1 VIFVEVEES
10 DKDSQI
16 LAIWMHAKFVE
27 CNDDVQL
34 SQILAFLY
42 MSKNLIY

>member
-1 VIFVEVEES
+1 MIFVEVEES
-10 DKDSQI
+10 DKDSLI
-16 LAIWMHAKFVE
+16 LAFWMHAMFVE
-27 CNDDVQL
+27 CNDYVQL